1 MGDKIFQKYIV
12 RNQSGL
18 TLIEVTI
25 AMVIIIVMIV
35 VVAEVYVNG
44 MVQSKSDFVKV
55 RLQSEGKAAIDGIT
69 KNVKSASSVEGTY
82 SSYTSGQTVMIL
94 MTPAIDSSENFIYD
108 GGTLVYDR
116 IVYYVDGE
124 NLHKAVFSTDTDSR
138 LYPQNG
144 SDNII
149 LRNIKSFSF
158 TYTPA
163 VPNTD
168 FVEIDTEL
176 EDAVSGNKIV
186 NISLE
191 SKGRLRN
198 AN

>member
-1 MGDKIFQKYIV
+1 MGKKLKKEV
-12 RNQSGL
+12 VKNTKGL

-55 RLQSEGKAAIDGIT
+55 RLQSEGKAAVDGMT
-69 KNVKSASSVEGTY
+69 KNVKLASSIENTY
-82 SSYTSGQTVMIL
+82 SSYTSGPQVMIL
-94 MTPAIDSSENFIYD
+94 KIPAIDSSDNFIYD
-108 GGTLVYDR
+108 GGTAVYDR
-116 IVYYVDGE
+116 IVYYIDGE
-124 NLHKAVFSTDTDSR
+124 NMHKAVFSTDTDSR
-138 LYPQNG
+138 LYQQNG

-149 LRNIKSFSF
+149 LRNIKSFAF

-198 AN
+198 VN